1 VKSVAKKIMDKL
13 KSSLNTRSEEY
24 KTNRAAMLA
33 LVETLET
40 RQAQARAGGG
50 ERGAQKFRQEGKLLP
65 RERLELLLDP
75 GTPFLELSP
84 LAAWGMYNNEAPA
97 ALQIVGIG
105 VVGGVECLVSVNDAT
120 AKGGAVYPM
129 SLQKT
134 LRAQTIAAENRLPC
148 ITCVESAGANLLY
161 QDEIF
166 ILGGRTFAN
175 QARLSAAGI
184 AQVALVFGSSTAGGA
199 YVPGMSDYTVFVRGK
214 ATAYLGGPPLV
225 KMAIGEE
232 VDDET
237 LGGAEMHAQVSGLSD
252 YLAEDDADALRIG
265 RFIASQLHQQKPHAC
280 LSRRQALREPAY
292 DPDELLGVIPADPR
306 VPFDIREIIARL
318 VDGSEFFEFKP
329 EYGPTLVTGHAVLNG
344 WPVGILGNN
353 GILFSE
359 CANKAAQFIQLC
371 NQSRTPLIYLQNI
384 TGFMV
389 GTQYERGG
397 IIKHGSQMIN
407 AVATSSV
414 PQFSVIVGGSYGAG
428 NYAMCGRSYD
438 PRFLWS
444 WPNSRVAV
452 MGGEQA
458 AGVLGIVQESAAK
471 RRGIEPDRTTIEA
484 MQMMTRQK
492 FEQESDPYYATAR
505 LWDDGILDP
514 RDTRQALSVGL
525 SVAHNVDFIAPG
537 QTHYGVFR
545 M

>member
-1 VKSVAKKIMDKL
+1 MNQL
-13 KSSLNTRSEEY
+13 KSTLKTGSETY
-24 KTNRAAMLA
+24 KTNRAAMLK
-33 LVETLET
+33 LIETFEA
-40 RQAQARAGGG
+40 RQAKVRAGGG
-50 ERGAQKFRQEGKLLP
+50 ERGIQKFRKLGKLLP

-75 GTPFLELSP
+75 GTPFLELSS
-84 LAAWGMYNNEAPA
+84 LAAWGMYDDEAPS
-97 ALQIVGIG
+97 ALQIAGIG
-105 VVGGVECLVSVNDAT
+105 IVSGVECLILINDAT

-134 LRAQTIAAENRLPC
+134 LRAQTIAAENRLP
-148 ITCVESAGANLLY
+148 IISGVESAGANLLY

-166 ILGGRTFAN
+166 NLGGRTFAN

-184 AQVALVFGSSTAGGA
+184 PQIALVFGSSTAGGA

-252 YLAEDDADALRIG
+252 YLVEDDADAIRIG
-265 RFIASQLHQQKPHAC
+265 RFIIHHLKQQKSAVC
-280 LSRRQALREPAY
+280 LQRRQTPRDPAY
-292 DPDELLGVIPADPR
+292 DPDELLGIIPADPR
-306 VPFDIREIIARL
+306 IPFDIREIIARL
-318 VDGSEFFEFKP
+318 VDGAEFLEFKP
-329 EYGPTLVTGHAVLNG
+329 EYGATLVTGHAHLNG

-359 CANKAAQFIQLC
+359 SAHKATQFIQLC

-389 GTQYERGG
+389 GTAVEQGG
-397 IIKHGSQMIN
+397 IIKHGSQMIH

-428 NYAMCGRSYD
+428 NYAMCGRSFD

-458 AGVLGIVQESAAK
+458 AGVLGIVQETAAK
-471 RRGIEPDRTTIEA
+471 RRGIEPDQTTIEA
-484 MQMMTRQK
+484 MKMMTRQK

-514 RDTRQALSVGL
+514 RDTRRALSVGL
-525 SVAHNVDFIAPG
+525 SVAHNVDFISSG
-537 QTHYGVFR
+537 QPNYGVFR